1 MKVLFISNPNSTHTQ
16 RWVHA
21 LSERGVSVYL
31 YSFRKAEDPLFYKIL
46 KNVEISSFKEDTYT
60 NRSTISRLF
69 LYYIP
74 LIVSIRKVYKTFNPD
89 IVNAHYISNNGLFT
103 ALALVK
109 PFVLTVWGSDIF
121 NYPKQGLL
129 RKWLTK
135 FVLKRANTIVSSS
148 NVMACEISKYTKSK
162 SIEVIPFGVDCLNFK
177 PHESPK
183 SNECIVIGTVKS
195 LKKIY
200 RIDMLIEA
208 FSKIDKRF
216 NTQLM
221 IVGGGEE
228 ENNLKKLARKL
239 EVDSKVHFV
248 GAIKNYDL
256 PRLYNVMDIFVSLS
270 KFESF
275 GVSTV
280 EAMACEL
287 PVISSDAPGFKEVVI
302 NKETGVM
309 ITNPNADIVA
319 ETMEVMIIDR
329 NMRKEMGKKGRK
341 RVLELYDWE
350 KNVTDM
356 INVFKKV
363 SI

>member
-21 LSERGVSVYL
+21 LSERGISVYL

-46 KNVEISSFKEDTYT
+46 KNVELSSFKEDNYT
-60 NRSTISRLF
+60 KRSTITRLF
-69 LYYIP
+69 VYYIP
-74 LIVSIRKVYKTFNPD
+74 LIISIRKIYKTVKPD

-103 ALALVK
+103 ALACIK

-121 NYPKQGLL
+121 HYPKQGLL

-162 SIEVIPFGVDCLNFK
+162 NIEVIPFGVDCLNFK
-177 PHESPK
+177 PNDNPK
-183 SNECIVIGTVKS
+183 SDDGIVIGTVKS

-208 FSKIDKRF
+208 FSKIEKKF
-216 NTQLM
+216 NAQLM

-228 ENNLKKLARKL
+228 EKKLKKLARKL
-239 EVDSKVHFV
+239 EVHSKVHFM
-248 GAIKNYDL
+248 GTIKNYDL
-256 PRLYNVMDIFVSLS
+256 PRIYNVMDIFVSLS

-287 PVISSDAPGFKEVVI
+287 PVISSDAPGFKEVMI
-302 NKETGVM
+302 NRETGIM

-319 ETMEVMIIDR
+319 KTIEEMIVDH

-350 KNVTDM
+350 NNVTNM
-356 INVFKKV
+356 INVLKKV